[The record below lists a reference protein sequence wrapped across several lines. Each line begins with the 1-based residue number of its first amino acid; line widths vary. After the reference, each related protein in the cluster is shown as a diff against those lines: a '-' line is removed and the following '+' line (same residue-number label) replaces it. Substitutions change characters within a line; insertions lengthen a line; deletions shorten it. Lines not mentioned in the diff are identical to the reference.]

1 MAKEIIAMSKKEIDR
16 LRILHRVTD
25 RQLTQVYGAKVL
37 SITDRQV
44 RNLLYKIREEG
55 DKRIVHGNRGRRA
68 ANKMSTEM
76 EERIGRIVERKYPDF
91 GPTLAYEKL
100 FEVDGITVSKE
111 KARRIM
117 IAKGLWKIRK
127 KKKERWSSVEKV

>member
-1 MAKEIIAMSKKEIDR
+1 MAKEIIAMSEKEIDR

-25 RQLTQVYGAKVL
+25 RQLTQVYGAKL
-37 SITDRQV
+37 LGITDRQV

-55 DKRIVHGNRGRRA
+55 DKGIVHGNRGRRA

-91 GPTLAYEKL
+91 WP
-100 FEVDGITVSKE
+100 DIGI
-111 KARRIM
+111 
-117 IAKGLWKIRK
+117 
-127 KKKERWSSVEKV
+127 